1 MITTSTPAAA
11 VEFSLT
17 TAGASPSEFPL
28 PPPRAAAAAAI
39 EFPLML
45 PTTTTTSQLSQA
57 EFQRRLNT
65 AAAIAVDS
73 SLEASH
79 SIDSG
84 AVL

>member
-11 VEFSLT
+11 AEFSLT
-17 TAGASPSEFPL
+17 TAGTSPSEFPL
-28 PPPRAAAAAAI
+28 PPPRAAAAAI
-39 EFPLML
+39 EFPLLL
-45 PTTTTTSQLSQA
+45 PTTTTSQLSQA

-65 AAAIAVDS
+65 AAATTALDS